1 MASNPKYKRPS
12 ILYGEVL
19 EVDRSQSGVVTL
31 QFKLLSRNQTAYLD
45 LPSEN
50 DNQIDQIVTVVLKD
64 DWISTVILEKQ
75 RANIILPSPLEGT
88 VVEISDSNNTFFI
101 ITPDHLLTVTNI
113 AISYTCLRRA
123 VLSAFIS
130 CYEESKYSIFGRL
143 RHSLMEVVFINRG
156 YS

>member
-1 MASNPKYKRPS
+1 MVSNPKYKRPT

-19 EVDRSQSGVVTL
+19 EVDRSQSGIVVL
-31 QFKLLSRNQTAYLD
+31 QFKLLSKNQTAYLD
-45 LPSEN
+45 LPPKNE
-50 DNQIDQIVTVVLKD
+50 DQMITVYLKD
-64 DWISTVILEKQ
+64 DWTSTVILENQ

-88 VVEISDSNNTFFI
+88 TVEISDSNNTYFI

-123 VLSAFIS
+123 VLSSYIS

-143 RHSLMEVVFINRG
+143 RHSLMEVMFINRS